1 MTRQDQ
7 LEPGAAIPYFC
18 ATCGA
23 QFSPS
28 ASPPARCPVCEDA
41 RQYVPRSGQRWV
53 TPSALRRDHR
63 NAFQYE
69 GPGLLGVGT
78 VPSFAIGQRALLV
91 RAAHG
96 AHGNVLWD
104 CISLIDDATR
114 DLVGGLGGLAAIAI
128 SHPHY
133 YSGMVEWSRAL
144 GDVPVYLHEDDREWV
159 MRPDPAVQFWSGETL
174 ALAEGLTLV
183 RCGGHFPG
191 GTVLHWSAG
200 ADGRGVL
207 LSGDILQVTEDERH
221 VSFMYSYPNL
231 IPLPASRVERIAAAL
246 EPFAF
251 EQIYGAWWG
260 RVVRADGKRALEESA
275 RRYVNAV
282 RGEEPA

>member
-1 MTRQDQ
+1 MTPQDH
-7 LEPGAAIPYFC
+7 LESGAPIAHFC

-23 QFSPS
+23 QFAPS
-28 ASPPARCPVCEDA
+28 ATPPARCPVCEDT
-41 RQYVPRSGQRWV
+41 RQYVPRAGQRWV
-53 TPSALRRDHR
+53 SPDVLRRDHR

-69 GPGLLGVGT
+69 GPGLLGLGT
-78 VPSFAIGQRALLV
+78 VPAFAIGQRAILV
-91 RAAHG
+91 RAAW
-96 AHGNVLWD
+96 GNVLWD
-104 CISLIDDATR
+104 CISLVDDATR
-114 DLVGGLGGLAAIAI
+114 DLVRGLGGLMAIAI

-159 MRPDPAVQFWSGETL
+159 MRLDPAIQFWCGDTL
-174 ALAEGLTLV
+174 ALSDELTLV

-191 GTVLHWSAG
+191 GTVLHWRAG
-200 ADGRGVL
+200 AEGRGVL

-231 IPLPASRVERIAAAL
+231 IPLPPWRVERIAAAL
-246 EPFAF
+246 EPYDF

-260 RVVRADGKRALEESA
+260 RVVRSGGKRALQESA
-275 RRYVNAV
+275 RRYIDAV
-282 RGEEPA
+282 RGGGAPG